1 MRRTTAQ
8 VLVLLLGSVRLLR
21 ASEVEGECSSS
32 AAVDCADASLLQR
45 PALGSSERAI
55 AAASVDDSTGDK
67 ETTVVTENGDN
78 SPAAADVDTDNSPSA
93 ADDSPSAADVDT
105 NNSPSAA
112 DVGTDSNSSAAN
124 SDNTSGSTT
133 IKVAIDGPVNQCTV
147 EDLDLLNNFGPLEG
161 PDSLAAVM
169 VRCGRASV
177 SWFLQWRPSV
187 FLSCLQDTLP
197 LTRPC
202 ATCFERVGHSGYAN
216 CKLACLASK
225 CSQACLSCVESF
237 EPALH
242 ACIGG
247 PYPKPPPPPVC

>member
-1 MRRTTAQ
+1 MMRRTAQ
-8 VLVLLLGSVRLLR
+8 VLVLLIASVRLLR
-21 ASEVEGECSSS
+21 ASEVEGECASS

-45 PALGSSERAI
+45 PALGSSSGSSSERAI

-78 SPAAADVDTDNSPSA
+78 NPAAVDVDTDNSPSA
-93 ADDSPSAADVDT
+93 ADVDT
-105 NNSPSAA
+105 DNSPAA
-112 DVGTDSNSSAAN
+112 EDVGTDSNSSAADA
-124 SDNTSGSTT
+124 DNTSGSTT
-133 IKVAIDGPVNQCTV
+133 LKMAIDGPVNQCTV